1 MNFLLNLLIPMH
13 VAHPYIRN
21 HFCSMHPCGFPRL
34 QSNLQASEGE
44 QFYCNLQASE
54 ESRCAMQKG
63 QQPKLRVVGFFN

>member
-54 ESRCAMQKG
+54 EE
-63 QQPKLRVVGFFN
+63 PLRNAERAAAQASSCWVL